1 MPKFILSLSC
11 PDRAGIVAAISSV
24 MAENGLNI
32 TESQQF
38 GDNETG
44 RFFMRLGCEGDM
56 DVSAAR
62 RLFDAPAAGFDMDW
76 QLVDAAHRPRV
87 LILLSKFDHCLI
99 DLIYRQQVGSLK
111 MDIAAIASNHEVG
124 RGWAE
129 TAGLAYHKLGGCDEK
144 AENEAHLRALIED
157 ENIDLVIL
165 ARYMQ
170 ILTAN
175 FVTAHS
181 GRIINIHHS
190 FLPSFKG
197 AEPYSQAHQRGVKL
211 IGATAHFVTPDL
223 DEGPIIAQG
232 VEPARH
238 DMSVADFID
247 VGRDTERR
255 TLARAVKAYIEKRVF
270 LNGSKTVVF
279 D

>member
-62 RLFDAPAAGFDMDW
+62 RLFEAPAAAFDMDW
-76 QLVDAAHRPRV
+76 QMVDAAHRPRV

-129 TAGLAYHKLGGCDEK
+129 TAGLAYHKLGGRDEK
-144 AENEAHLRALIED
+144 AENEARLSALIED

-170 ILTAN
+170 ILTAD

-270 LNGSKTVVF
+270 LNGTKTVVF